1 MPSVATAAKLSMH
14 NKQAY
19 EWDIQTDRQ
28 TDRQRSMLSTPSLW
42 VDAHNKF
49 KAIVSSPSQVTSK
62 QVLFTPLSS
71 SSIVWYWPK
80 GGDVAAG
87 KVTAGLEDSN
97 ASYSQLYYPT
107 NATLV

>member
-49 KAIVSSPSQVTSK
+49 KAIVSSPSQVTTPSK
-62 QVLFTPLSS
+62 CCSRHYHQAVLFGT
-71 SSIVWYWPK
+71 
-80 GGDVAAG
+80 
-87 KVTAGLEDSN
+87 GLR
-97 ASYSQLYYPT
+97 AVMLQLGSDRRPGRQ
-107 NATLV
+107 